1 MRKLL
6 LSFLLLASAVLQAA
20 TPEAVPGEFLI
31 RFKSAEK
38 GREFLANPT
47 NRSLGQYRILQT
59 PAAPIAL
66 VRFNNPADSARSLRA
81 MTGVDHIQ
89 YIEPNY
95 IYRVPA
101 GQDAR
106 DARVNR
112 APELPDDAKFAE
124 LWGLY
129 NKGDQGGLA
138 GADVNAVNA
147 WRLTTGR
154 KEVIVAVIDTGIDYK
169 HEDLAANMWKNEKEI
184 AGNGKDDDGNGFVDD
199 VYGYDF
205 ANHDADPMDDHSHGT
220 HCAGTIGAVQNN
232 KIGVAGV
239 MGQVRLMPV
248 KFLSASG
255 SGSLAAAVEAI
266 GYATKMGAHVMS
278 NSWGGGGYSAALFEA
293 IKLAES
299 RGQIFV
305 AAAGNSRS
313 DNDVNPTYPASYQVS
328 NVISVAAMDRAG
340 KPASFTCYGKK
351 SVHVAAP
358 GVNILSTTPGNTYKS
373 FSGTSMATPHVAGI
387 VGLVLAKQG
396 TRAAPTMRERLI
408 QTSKKHADL
417 GNISASGGFADAAAA
432 ISGKPSRK

>member
-6 LSFLLLASAVLQAA
+6 LSFLLLASAVSQAYD
-20 TPEAVPGEFLI
+20 AVPGEFLI
-31 RFKSAEK
+31 RFKDITRAK
-38 GREFLANPT
+38 AFLSNPAN
-47 NRSLGQYRILQT
+47 RALGEYRVLQT
-59 PAAPIAL
+59 PVAPMAL
-66 VRFNNPADSARSLRA
+66 VRFSNPADSARQLRA
-81 MTGVDHIQ
+81 MTGIDHIQ

-101 GQDAR
+101 GMDQADAR
-106 DARVNR
+106 FNR
-112 APELPDDAKFAE
+112 EPKQPNDDKFKE

-129 NKGDQGGLA
+129 NTGDQGGLA
-138 GADVNAVNA
+138 GADVNALKA
-147 WRLTTGR
+147 WQVTTGR
-154 KEVIVAVIDTGIDYK
+154 KEVLIAVIDTGIDYT
-169 HEDLAANMWKNEKEI
+169 HPDLAANMWKNEKEI
-184 AGNGKDDDGNGFVDD
+184 PGNAKDDDGNGFVDD

-205 ANHDADPMDDHSHGT
+205 ANHDADPMDDNRHGT

-248 KFLSASG
+248 KFLTAGG

-299 RGQIFV
+299 RGQVFV

-313 DNDVNPTYPASYQVS
+313 DNDVNPTYPAGYQVS
-328 NVISVAAMDRAG
+328 NVISVAAMERTG

-351 SVHVAAP
+351 TVHVAAP
-358 GVNILSTTPGNTYKS
+358 GVNIVSTTPNNTYQS
-373 FSGTSMATPHVAGI
+373 LSGTSMATPHVAGI
-387 VGLVLAKQG
+387 VGLVLSKQG

-408 QTSKKHADL
+408 LTSKKHADL
-417 GNISASGGFADAAAA
+417 TNISVSQDFVDALAAVE
-432 ISGKPSRK
+432 GKRSRK